1 MNEDAG
7 YAYLFLDSLEGMART
22 VLSVVPRV
30 LAALI
35 ILALGWLIARLISR
49 GLARL
54 LQAAGFD
61 RVAGRVGATQ
71 LLKRANVQLRPST
84 LLGRFIY
91 YVLLLV
97 VIITAAD
104 TVGWTAVS
112 TEISKLL
119 GYLPRLLSALVF
131 FVVGSYIAGFIRDL
145 LRGAAGSLGISA
157 GRIISSV
164 VYYLLMLIITLTA
177 LEQGGVDTSIITSN
191 LLVIVGSV
199 TLAGAIAYGL
209 ASRDVLTNILA
220 GFFTRRAVR
229 VGQLI
234 EVDGQRGR
242 VISMSGLSIT
252 LQVSP
257 TERLILPSQL
267 LITHPI
273 RIIDEDVR

>member
-1 MNEDAG
+1 MNENTG

-30 LAALI
+30 LAALV

-49 GLARL
+49 GVARL
-54 LQAAGFD
+54 LQAAGLD
-61 RVAGRVGATQ
+61 RLADRLGATQ
-71 LLKRANVQLRPST
+71 LLQRANVRLRPST
-84 LLGRFIY
+84 LLGRLIY

-131 FVVGSYIAGFIRDL
+131 FVVGSYIASFIRDL
-145 LRGAAGSLGISA
+145 VRGAAGSLGISA

-164 VYYLLMLIITLTA
+164 TYYLLMLIITLTA

-273 RIIDEDVR
+273 RIIDEESL

>member
-1 MNEDAG
+1 
-7 YAYLFLDSLEGMART
+7 
-22 VLSVVPRV
+22 
-30 LAALI
+30 
-35 ILALGWLIARLISR
+35 
-49 GLARL
+49 
-54 LQAAGFD
+54 
-61 RVAGRVGATQ
+61 
-71 LLKRANVQLRPST
+71 
-84 LLGRFIY
+84 
-91 YVLLLV
+91 
-97 VIITAAD
+97 
-104 TVGWTAVS
+104 
-112 TEISKLL
+112 
-119 GYLPRLLSALVF
+119 
-131 FVVGSYIAGFIRDL
+131 
-145 LRGAAGSLGISA
+145 
-157 GRIISSV
+157 
-164 VYYLLMLIITLTA
+164 MLIITLTA

-242 VISMSGLSIT
+242 VISMSGLSVT

-273 RIIDEDVR
+273 RIIEDEE

>member
-71 LLKRANVQLRPST
+71 LLNRANVQLRPST

-209 ASRDVLTNILA
+209 ASRDILTNILA

-273 RIIDEDVR
+273 RIIEDED